1 MMAPKETIYPSAAA
15 TLNLLWRSLKD
26 LTTSP
31 TDSLPWC
38 SNYHGNIGGAGE
50 LTYYGPCQHLKLHDA
65 FDSTKF
71 CDIMRDLPQLQIC
84 GRSTRCV

>member
-1 MMAPKETIYPSAAA
+1 MKRLISTMPPKETIYPSAAA

-31 TDSLPWC
+31 TDSLPWF

-50 LTYYGPCQHLKLHDA
+50 LTYYMGHVNTSN
-65 FDSTKF
+65 STT
-71 CDIMRDLPQLQIC
+71 P
-84 GRSTRCV
+84 STQPSSATS